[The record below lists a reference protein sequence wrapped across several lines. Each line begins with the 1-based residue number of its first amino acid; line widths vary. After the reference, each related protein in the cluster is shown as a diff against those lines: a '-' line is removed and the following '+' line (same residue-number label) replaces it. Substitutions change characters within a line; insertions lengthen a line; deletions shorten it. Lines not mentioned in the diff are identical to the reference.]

1 MRLHTAAPLTA
12 GGAAPGQ
19 RQAARER
26 MAETSVVV
34 RLEEGFAFR
43 GTDED
48 GLSIVMDASKD
59 VAGSME
65 RGPSPMRVLAMA
77 LGGCTGIDVI
87 SILRKMRQDVT
98 GYEVHV
104 SGPRAD
110 DHPHVFT
117 AMDVEH
123 VVRGRALSPDSV
135 RRAVELSATRYCPA
149 SAMLG
154 KAAPVT
160 HRYRVLDEEGR
171 EVATGAIAWPS

>member
-1 MRLHTAAPLTA
+1 MT
-12 GGAAPGQ
+12 
-19 RQAARER
+19 
-26 MAETSVVV
+26 ETSVVV

-48 GLSIVMDASKD
+48 GLSIVMDASSD
-59 VAGSME
+59 VPGSLG

-87 SILRKMRQDVT
+87 SILRKMRQEVSD
-98 GYEVHV
+98 YEVRV

-110 DHPHVFT
+110 EHPHMFT
-117 AMDVEH
+117 ALEVEH
-123 VVRGRALSPDSV
+123 VVRGRALNPDGV

-154 KAAPVT
+154 RAAPLT
-160 HRYRVLDEEGR
+160 HRYRVLDDTGIEIAAGTI
-171 EVATGAIAWPS
+171 VPAATES

>member
-1 MRLHTAAPLTA
+1 
-12 GGAAPGQ
+12 
-19 RQAARER
+19 

-34 RLEEGFAFR
+34 ALEEGFVFR

-59 VAGSME
+59 VPGSQA

-98 GYEVHV
+98 GYEVRV
-104 SGPRAD
+104 SGPRAGE
-110 DHPHVFT
+110 HPHVFT
-117 AMDVEH
+117 AMTVEH
-123 VVRGRALSPDSV
+123 VVRGRALNPESV

-160 HRYRVLDEEGR
+160 HRYRVLDEAGAEL
-171 EVATGAIAWPS
+171 AAGAIAPMEELPA

>member
-1 MRLHTAAPLTA
+1 
-12 GGAAPGQ
+12 
-19 RQAARER
+19 
-26 MAETSVVV
+26 MAETSVIVS
-34 RLEEGFAFR
+34 LEDGFVFR

-48 GLSIVMDASKD
+48 GLSIVMDAGKD
-59 VAGSME
+59 VAGSRE

-98 GYEVHV
+98 GYELRVF
-104 SGPRAD
+104 GPRAEE
-110 DHPHVFT
+110 HPHVFT
-117 AMDVEH
+117 AMTVEH
-123 VVRGRALSPDSV
+123 VVRGRSLNAEHV

-160 HRYRVLDEEGR
+160 HRYRVLDE
-171 EVATGAIAWPS
+171 TGAEQAAGTIPAREAQTA

>member
-1 MRLHTAAPLTA
+1 
-12 GGAAPGQ
+12 
-19 RQAARER
+19 

-34 RLEEGFAFR
+34 RLEDGFVFR

-59 VAGSME
+59 VAGSQE

-87 SILRKMRQDVT
+87 SILRKMRQEVT
-98 GYEVHV
+98 AYEVRV
-104 SGPRAD
+104 SGPRAGE
-110 DHPHVFT
+110 HPHVFT
-117 AMDVEH
+117 ALEVEH
-123 VVRGRALSPDSV
+123 VVHGRALNPENV

-154 KAAPVT
+154 KAAPLR
-160 HRYRVLDEEGR
+160 HRYRVLDEAGAEL
-171 EVATGAIAWPS
+171 ATGAIGEP